1 MISIP
6 PTSNLFH
13 KTLHFEP
20 HIFKFK
26 GALLPRHAA
35 CFHKSTMIEY
45 HKKGGGEGEAFRS
58 HPRNDSTS
66 QLKPKLYQF

>member
-35 CFHKSTMIEY
+35 CFHKKSTMIEY
-45 HKKGGGEGEAFRS
+45 HKKGGGGARPLGHIQEMILLVS
-58 HPRNDSTS
+58 
-66 QLKPKLYQF
+66 

>member
-35 CFHKSTMIEY
+35 CFHKKSTMIEY
-45 HKKGGGEGEAFRS
+45 HKGGGRPLGHIQEMILLVS
-58 HPRNDSTS
+58 
-66 QLKPKLYQF
+66 